1 MGPIGLTSD
10 VLVFQSR
17 SNAHALPIPIAMRV
31 GRKSQENILSQPR
44 RQVDQFGS
52 RQLDLSGKVSYMYRI
67 NEPLQA
73 TDANQ
78 FEIRSY
84 FAGGEQARSGHSN
97 IE

>member
-52 RQLDLSGKVSYMYRI
+52 RQLDLSGEVSYTYRI
-67 NEPLQA
+67 NEPLQT

-78 FEIRSY
+78 FEIHSY
-84 FAGGEQARSGHSN
+84 FAGGEQTRS
-97 IE
+97 